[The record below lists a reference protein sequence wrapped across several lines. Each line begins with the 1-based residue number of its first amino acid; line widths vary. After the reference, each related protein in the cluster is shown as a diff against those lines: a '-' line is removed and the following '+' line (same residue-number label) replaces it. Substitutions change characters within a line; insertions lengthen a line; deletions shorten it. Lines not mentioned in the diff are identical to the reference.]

1 MVATTQVGLTD
12 QGLTHLLL
20 VCQTTSTQQVALS
33 VFVGQARSSRNMGQN
48 VAVQGKG
55 KEPRIGI
62 SQRQFGSAGTDL
74 HPQTGHLLPR
84 TNGSQMLKEK
94 FTAGRR
100 GTKCCG
106 GSRHHLIQHEVT
118 YGLWIEN
125 RGEKNQRLHSW
136 ARERPTGVGAAAEG
150 PHAAILLI
158 ALSEPITKKAM
169 IGEATPT
176 REMWVP
182 RQDWGSVQ
190 GVLR

>member
-1 MVATTQVGLTD
+1 MKRA
-12 QGLTHLLL
+12 
-20 VCQTTSTQQVALS
+20 S
-33 VFVGQARSSRNMGQN
+33 
-48 VAVQGKG
+48 G
-55 KEPRIGI
+55 KELSILKSRPQGY
-62 SQRQFGSAGTDL
+62 SLDL
-74 HPQTGHLLPR
+74 MTWKKHVVWGPGVTRAAHLMSTGHLLPR
-84 TNGSQMLKEK
+84 TNGSQMLKGK

-106 GSRHHLIQHEVT
+106 GSRHHLVQHKVT

-158 ALSEPITKKAM
+158 VLSGPITKKAM